1 MLSKNEVKY
10 IQSLFHKKTRD
21 QERLFIAEG
30 TKLADEFISNG
41 WQYKKIYATK
51 DWLDK
56 NLHAHHATEVSE
68 AELKKISQ
76 FTTPH
81 EVVLIA
87 EKKPVAEKFIF
98 TGKITVV
105 LDGVQDPGNL
115 GTIIRICDW
124 FGVNQIVASEDTADQ
139 YNAKVVQAS
148 MGSIMR
154 VSILYGPACEAIKN
168 ANVTVYGAV
177 LSGKDIFSMHPLK
190 EGIIVIGNE
199 SKGIR
204 EPLLSMMNEAITIP
218 RKGQAESLNA
228 AVATG
233 IILSQ
238 LTR

>member
-21 QERLFIAEG
+21 KEQLFIVEG
-30 TKLADEFISNG
+30 TKLADEFITNE

-51 DWLDK
+51 EWLAK
-56 NLHAHHATEVSE
+56 NNHTRDAMEVSE

-76 FTTPH
+76 LTTPH
-81 EVVLIA
+81 EVLLIA
-87 EKKPVAEKFIF
+87 EKKPVVENFIF

-124 FGVNQIVASEDTADQ
+124 FGVNQIIASEDTADQ

-154 VSILYGPACEAIKN
+154 VNVLYMSISEAIKE
-168 ANVTVYGAV
+168 ATVTVYGTA
-177 LSGKDIFSMHPLK
+177 LSGNNIFSMQSLN
-190 EGIIVIGNE
+190 EGIIVVGNE

-204 EPLLSMMNEAITIP
+204 EPLLSMLNETITIP
-218 RKGQAESLNA
+218 KKGQAESLNA

-233 IILSQ
+233 IILAQ